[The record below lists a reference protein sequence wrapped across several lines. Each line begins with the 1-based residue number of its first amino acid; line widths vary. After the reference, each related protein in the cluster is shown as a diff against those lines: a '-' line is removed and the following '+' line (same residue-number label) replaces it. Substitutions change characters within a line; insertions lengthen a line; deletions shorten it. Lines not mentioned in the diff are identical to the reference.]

1 METTYTFEDG
11 ERLIGITLVKRVLY
25 NLKERT
31 IENKGSPDNGFSLII
46 NK

>member
-1 METTYTFEDG
+1 MV